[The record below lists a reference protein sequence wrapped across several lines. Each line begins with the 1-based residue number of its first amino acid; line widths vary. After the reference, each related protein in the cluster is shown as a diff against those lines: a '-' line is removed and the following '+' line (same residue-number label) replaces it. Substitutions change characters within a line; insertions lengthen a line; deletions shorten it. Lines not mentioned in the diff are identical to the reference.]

1 MSRWSSWMLAGLL
14 LALSACNSG
23 DPRCTKLPGGG
34 GYCLQSTSALPSFDV
49 QQKVETLFNGRNET
63 LIVEL
68 EVDQDGMRFVGL
80 TPFGQ
85 KMLQMSY
92 DNRVVSAQ
100 VLPHARIDPVLMLA
114 MLQLALWP
122 VESVQAG
129 LDEGLVMGEQ
139 GRQRELLM
147 NGKRV
152 MAVSYTGDR
161 VPYEDM
167 HIEFPSA
174 GLELD
179 IKTLDSSLTK

>member
-1 MSRWSSWMLAGLL
+1 MSRCFSLMLAGFLL
-14 LALSACNSG
+14 VLSACNSG

-34 GYCLQSTSALPSFDV
+34 GYCLQATSALPSFEV
-49 QQKVETLFNGRNET
+49 QQKVETLFNGQHET

-68 EVDQDGMRFVGL
+68 EVDLDNMRFVGL

-92 DNRVVSAQ
+92 DNRVVSAPL
-100 VLPHARIDPVLMLA
+100 LPDARIDPVLMLA

-122 VESVQAG
+122 VEEVRSG
-129 LDEGLVMGEQ
+129 LDEGLVIVESS
-139 GRQRELLM
+139 RQRQLMM
-147 NGKRV
+147 NGKMV
-152 MAVSYTGDR
+152 MLVSYTGAP
-161 VPYEDM
+161 VPYGDM

-174 GLELD
+174 GLKLD

>member
-1 MSRWSSWMLAGLL
+1 MIRCSSMMLAGLL

-34 GYCLQSTSALPSFDV
+34 GYCLQATSVLPSFDV
-49 QQKVETLFNGRNET
+49 QQKVETLFNGRHET

-68 EVDQDGMRFVGL
+68 EVDLDSMRFVGL

-92 DNRVVSAQ
+92 DNRVVSAP
-100 VLPHARIDPVLMLA
+100 VLPDARIDPVLMLA

-122 VESVQAG
+122 RESVQAG
-129 LDEGLVMGEQ
+129 LDEGLVIGEHGGQ
-139 GRQRELLM
+139 RQLMM
-147 NGKRV
+147 NGKLV
-152 MAVSYTGDR
+152 MAVSYTGAP
-161 VPYEDM
+161 VPYGDM
-167 HIEFPSA
+167 HIEFTLA